1 VSLEHGG
8 VQAQRLGAGLRGRVS
23 GDDVTL
29 EEFRGPLDL
38 EASRGGVRLVP
49 QAELVDDV
57 RVVARNGNVHL
68 IVPEGSRFAL
78 EASVTSGQIELSQVA
93 GLTLTRSVGDRV
105 VGRMGEGGGRVTLE
119 VEHGDVTLEPRATL
133 AAEEE

>member
-1 VSLEHGG
+1 
-8 VQAQRLGAGLRGRVS
+8 
-23 GDDVTL
+23 VTL

-38 EASRGGVRLVP
+38 ESSRGDVQLVP

-57 RVVARNGNVHL
+57 RVVARNGNVRL
-68 IVPEGSRFAL
+68 TVPEGSRFAL
-78 EASVTSGQIELSQVA
+78 EASVTRGQIELSQVA

-119 VEHGDVTLEPRATL
+119 VEHGDITLEPRATV